1 MSGPRYWAAW
11 LAIGL
16 ASMSGR
22 SATPRSIAQPV
33 AALGEP
39 AASEQP
45 TINPDGL
52 PVFGLTSRETSSPPQ
67 PIIDFVA
74 STTNRPSKSEQRARF
89 EEFSFQ
95 VNQDEENAA
104 RVAAGE
110 FPVVPVGNGEPMRIE
125 QVPFQVQIRYADR
138 VTNAQAPGIDNV
150 AVPRWQTRH
159 ICGGTLIDREWVL
172 TAAHCVGPTHV
183 KVGIVAQIGVADISG
198 GDGVAVPI
206 DRVVRHARYDPRNI
220 YDHDIALLHLAQP
233 GQVRRSKTVAL
244 ASLGAMPADPYA
256 GGFQTTGWGV
266 TQGRGNLPV
275 AYLRRGEMTLVPAE
289 KCAALPD
296 FGPAQLANGT
306 ATPRVHRRI
315 FCAGARGV
323 RTCPGDSGG
332 PVFYRAFGKPV
343 SVVGVVSWAKRD
355 CGVLSD
361 SRPAVY
367 TRVDQYL
374 DWIARAKKARGTT
387 AE

>member
-1 MSGPRYWAAW
+1 MSGPRYWAAL

-159 ICGGTLIDREWVL
+159 ICGGTLIDREWVRI
-172 TAAHCVGPTHV
+172 P
-183 KVGIVAQIGVADISG
+183 
-198 GDGVAVPI
+198 
-206 DRVVRHARYDPRNI
+206 PR
-220 YDHDIALLHLAQP
+220 
-233 GQVRRSKTVAL
+233 
-244 ASLGAMPADPYA
+244 
-256 GGFQTTGWGV
+256 
-266 TQGRGNLPV
+266 
-275 AYLRRGEMTLVPAE
+275 
-289 KCAALPD
+289 
-296 FGPAQLANGT
+296 
-306 ATPRVHRRI
+306 
-315 FCAGARGV
+315 
-323 RTCPGDSGG
+323 
-332 PVFYRAFGKPV
+332 
-343 SVVGVVSWAKRD
+343 
-355 CGVLSD
+355 
-361 SRPAVY
+361 
-367 TRVDQYL
+367 
-374 DWIARAKKARGTT
+374 
-387 AE
+387 